1 MKKMK
6 IGILTFH
13 AAHNYGAVLQCYA
26 LKEYLQSLGHEV
38 SIIDYRQEYLLGC
51 YKWFNLKT
59 LLKAAVNG
67 NLFTTCRNMLT
78 KKTRG
83 RKFDDFTKRM
93 FDLSDPSLLNTEFY
107 DYVVIGSDQVW
118 STKLTNGYDDY
129 YWGQFKHPIKTKI
142 ISYAASLEIL
152 WPEKE
157 DFIVKSKLKAFYR
170 ISTREKELAHKIH
183 SLLPGKEV
191 VTCVDPT
198 LLLDC
203 EKWGKLAKKPNI
215 KEKYIFYYQVRH
227 SQMGLDFA
235 KKVSHEKKCKLLVLS
250 ADVKNENTD
259 DIKNA
264 SPEELLGLIKY
275 ADCVISSSFHGT
287 VFSVIFKKQ
296 FFSISNGTK
305 DSRVRNL
312 LEGLHLMNHFVESS
326 DFDIDVSTIIDDNKL
341 QDYIKS
347 SVEYLKQIK

>member
-1 MKKMK
+1 
-6 IGILTFH
+6 
-13 AAHNYGAVLQCYA
+13 
-26 LKEYLQSLGHEV
+26 
-38 SIIDYRQEYLLGC
+38 
-51 YKWFNLKT
+51 
-59 LLKAAVNG
+59 
-67 NLFTTCRNMLT
+67 
-78 KKTRG
+78 
-83 RKFDDFTKRM
+83 
-93 FDLSDPSLLNTEFY
+93 
-107 DYVVIGSDQVW
+107 
-118 STKLTNGYDDY
+118 
-129 YWGQFKHPIKTKI
+129 
-142 ISYAASLEIL
+142 
-152 WPEKE
+152 
-157 DFIVKSKLKAFYR
+157 
-170 ISTREKELAHKIH
+170 
-183 SLLPGKEV
+183 
-191 VTCVDPT
+191 
-198 LLLDC
+198 
-203 EKWGKLAKKPNI
+203 
-215 KEKYIFYYQVRH
+215 
-227 SQMGLDFA
+227 MGLDFA